1 MNYEFYPEN
10 CHISLFVELKKKA
23 GIALLQPQRCYVFMK
38 LCIMYKQVFKQKGD

>member
-10 CHISLFVELKKKA
+10 CQISLFVEFKEKV
-23 GIALLQPQRCYVFMK
+23 GIALLLFMK